1 MQGTL
6 RNIGN
11 QPAPDG
17 KYTMEVA
24 LYSEADSVKAVYEEV
39 IAAVEVSGVVFTVVL
54 GGKGQLS
61 SDVLTIDGAQWIGV
75 AVMGEPELARLRLR
89 PVPSAVSSMRLSCSG
104 CIGNGHL
111 DPSVLAP
118 YAEISLLHVVATSG
132 QYGDLEGIP
141 APADLS
147 PFAKSPELH
156 AVATSGQYGDLEG
169 IPAPADLSPF
179 AKSSE
184 LHAVATSGQY
194 GDLEG
199 IPAPAQVP
207 TGRMRTAGMVPI
219 PMVRLRPIPAAVG
232 PRRGLKEWSPN
243 GMLRPC

>member
-141 APADLS
+141 APA
-147 PFAKSPELH
+147 
-156 AVATSGQYGDLEG
+156 
-169 IPAPADLSPF
+169 
-179 AKSSE
+179 
-184 LHAVATSGQY
+184 
-194 GDLEG
+194 
-199 IPAPAQVP
+199 QVP
-207 TGRMRTAGMVPI
+207 AGRMRTAGMVPI